1 MSSADDP
8 KFLWLKHVRQEGL
21 VISRAAIEDFDPI
34 LQTAEHTEE
43 FESVKSDLHSV
54 FAEILEWPAAFIK
67 TDDDLPDAASCDLA
81 DLGLTLRADLAVV
94 DKSEENTLLLVKTLE
109 DGVSPD
115 ERGTV
120 KGWDG
125 VTHQQ
130 AFDRHLRDTGVEAGL
145 LITPTHYR
153 LTYSP
158 RGETP
163 GYLEWP
169 IEGMAT
175 TAGRPMLGG
184 FKLILNK
191 EALWGRE
198 HRRLHHILKESREK
212 QNSVS
217 TKLAGQVLG
226 ALYTLLRG
234 FTEAADA
241 DLSEKMEAIADQEP
255 HHFYEGLLTVLL
267 RLVFVLFAEDRDLL
281 PSSNSQKA
289 KSLYDNGYSIRELFG
304 ELEQDAALYP
314 DTMHDRYGAW
324 GRLAGLF
331 KLIHDGQ
338 GPDFMHE
345 RRGKLFDSKAFP
357 FLTGQFSDDDPAKIL
372 AVSDKCI
379 HEVLKGL
386 LLLDGERLSYKT
398 LDVEQIGS
406 VYETVMGFTI
416 ERATGRSIALRSGKA
431 NVPAYINLERVLET
445 PGKNRKKFLKD
456 KIDYEVT
463 TSQNKS
469 LSPAK
474 SIEEIIAA
482 LENKVDERGSPAK
495 RTCPI
500 GTIILQP
507 TDERRKTG
515 SHYTPR
521 ALTHP
526 IVKEALEP
534 ILDRLGDEATP
545 DEILDLKVCDP
556 AMGSG
561 AFLVETCRAL
571 GERLQLAWEKHKHL
585 MPDEAKEDPEI
596 FARREVAKRCL
607 YGVDRN
613 HMATDLAKLSLWLVT
628 LSQDEDFTF
637 LDHAFKTGDSLVGLS
652 LDEISNVTWEL
663 RDDLKRPLF
672 ASAFAKRVQNSRDER
687 RRIRNAPDNVTYEIQ
702 QARMR
707 AADKEL
713 EVVRLGGD
721 AVIAAFFAG
730 KKAKERKEVLN
741 KLQDQIALGS
751 ASGWDAARDMVEKLG
766 KGEHP
771 IKPFHWEIEFPE
783 VFDGDSP
790 GFDSFVGNPP
800 FAGRNTIIHSN
811 KDGYLYWMKVIAS
824 DASSNCDLA
833 AYFYRQAYSSLKNGG
848 TMGLIATNS
857 IAQGYTREGGLRYI
871 LQEANGIIYRTVKR
885 HKWQGDAAVVTS
897 TVHIIKNPKALPET
911 LLDNKKVGRI
921 SAFLRE
927 GDYDDTPK
935 DIEENAGIVFE
946 GLKPYGA
953 GFLFDDSGAEDGK
966 CESLNEMNR
975 LIASSPKNA
984 SRIKPYLGGSE
995 INSSPTHAHHRY
1007 VIDFEDFPLKREEGL
1022 PSWSSASDH
1031 QKQAMLK
1038 EGIVPLDYKDSVAY
1052 DWPDLIEIVER
1063 LVKPERK
1070 KQKRDSLRN
1079 RWWIHGENRPSL
1091 VANMKKSE
1099 RLFVLSN
1106 VSAHLAIAS
1115 VGSDRIYSNACS
1127 VFTDI
1132 SIIPIFSSIH
1142 EVWVRFLTST
1152 LRDDLRYSPT
1162 DCFRNF
1168 PIPQKIGQN
1177 NYLTSILNDYLGHR
1191 SGIMEKTNLG
1201 LTKTYNSFHDVHNVD
1216 ADIIRLR
1223 SLRAKLDDAV
1233 FRAYGWDDLADKCK
1247 PGGEAEP
1254 RFLHGTDEPEYAY
1267 QKRYHWP
1274 AWFRDKV
1281 LAKLLE
1287 LNKERAAAEKEA
1299 AQNEYGNKMKPG
1311 ALQLDQQGTL
1321 L

>member
-1 MSSADDP
+1 MSSAEDP
-8 KFLWLKHVRQEGL
+8 KFLWLKHIWQEGL

-34 LQTAEHTEE
+34 LQTAEHTEG
-43 FESVKSDLHSV
+43 FASAKSDIHAV
-54 FAEILEWPAAFIK
+54 FTEILEWPEAFIK
-67 TDDDLPDAASCDLA
+67 TGDDLPNVASCDLT

-94 DKSEENTLLLVKTLE
+94 DKSEEETLLLVKTLE
-109 DGVSPD
+109 EGVSPD

-241 DLSEKMEAIADQEP
+241 DLSEKMEAIADKEP

-281 PSSNSQKA
+281 PSSKSQKA

-331 KLIHDGQ
+331 KLIHDGR

-345 RRGKLFDSKAFP
+345 RRGKLFDPKAFP
-357 FLTGQFSDDDPAKIL
+357 FLTGQFNDDDPAKIL

-416 ERATGRSIALRSGKA
+416 ERTTGRSIALRSGKA

-445 PGKNRKKFLKD
+445 TGKKRKKLLKD
-456 KIDYEVT
+456 KIDFEVT
-463 TSQNKS
+463 TSQNQS
-469 LSPAK
+469 LTPAK
-474 SIEEIIAA
+474 TIEEIVAA

-534 ILDRLGDEATP
+534 IFVRLSDKATP
-545 DEILDLKVCDP
+545 DEVLELKVCDP

-561 AFLVETCRAL
+561 AFLVEACRAL
-571 GERLQLAWEKHKHL
+571 GERLQTAWEIHKHL

-663 RDDLKRPLF
+663 KDDLKRPLF

-707 AADKEL
+707 QADKEL
-713 EVVRLGGD
+713 EAVRLGGD

-751 ASGWDAARDMVEKLG
+751 ATGWDAARNMIEKLG
-766 KGEHP
+766 EGKHTV
-771 IKPFHWEIEFPE
+771 KPFHWEIEFPE
-783 VFDGDSP
+783 VFDGENP

-800 FAGRNTIIHSN
+800 FAGKNTITAGN
-811 KDGYLYWMKVIAS
+811 KLGYLDWLKVISPGAHGN
-824 DASSNCDLA
+824 ADLA
-833 AYFYRQAYSSLKNGG
+833 AHFFRRAYAFLRSFG
-848 TMGLIATNS
+848 TFGLIATDTIS
-857 IAQGYTREGGLRYI
+857 QGDTRETGLEF
-871 LQEANGIIYRTVKR
+871 LLTKANAKIYRAQRRIVWPGQAQTLV
-885 HKWQGDAAVVTS
+885 S
-897 TVHIIKNPKALPET
+897 TIHIYKGNEELPSI
-911 LLDNKKVGRI
+911 LDGRDVSRI
-921 SAFLRE
+921 SAFIRE
-927 GDYDDTPK
+927 GDFDAAPTQLSDNQDLAFIGSYPLGD
-935 DIEENAGIVFE
+935 G
-946 GLKPYGA
+946 Y
-953 GFLFDDSGAEDGK
+953 LFDDRKYLKGV
-966 CESLNEMNR
+966 CENTETMNE
-975 LIASSPKNA
+975 LISNSQGNKT
-984 SRIKPYLGGSE
+984 RIKPFLGGNDV
-995 INSSPTHAHHRY
+995 NSHPKHLTNRF
-1007 VIDFEDFPLKREEGL
+1007 VIDFENFPLKRTIVGKKWDDL
-1022 PSWSSASDH
+1022 PPNEKT
-1031 QKQAMLK
+1031 QMLR
-1038 EGIVPLDYKDSVAY
+1038 EGIVTEDYPYPVAE
-1052 DWPDLIEIVER
+1052 DWPKVLDVLER
-1063 LVKPERK
+1063 YVKPQRQ
-1070 KQKRDSLRN
+1070 KQKDPIYKKK
-1079 RWWIHGENRPSL
+1079 WWIYAKSRPALYSRIRNKDYVL
-1091 VANMKKSE
+1091 VIGSKAISHV
-1099 RLFVLSN
+1099 LFAKVSARQVLSQNLLVVVDENPVNYFTLSSN
-1106 VSAHLAIAS
+1106 V
-1115 VGSDRIYSNACS
+1115 
-1127 VFTDI
+1127 
-1132 SIIPIFSSIH
+1132 H
-1142 EVWVRFLTST
+1142 EVWARVFSSSMGDQLSYT
-1152 LRDDLRYSPT
+1152 PT
-1162 DCFRNF
+1162 DCFQTF
-1168 PIPQKIGQN
+1168 PFHEPAEQFNSLRYFEARKEILESKSIG
-1177 NYLTSILNDYLGHR
+1177 LTSLYNGYHDQHDMNDSIVELR
-1191 SGIMEKTNLG
+1191 
-1201 LTKTYNSFHDVHNVD
+1201 
-1216 ADIIRLR
+1216 RLH
-1223 SLRAKLDDAV
+1223 AKMDDAV
-1233 FRAYGWDDLADKCK
+1233 LRAYGWDELADICQ
-1247 PGGEAEP
+1247 PGGEGAP
-1254 RFLHGTDEPEYAY
+1254 RFLHDTDEPEFAY

-1299 AQNEYGNKMKPG
+1299 TKNTSGGKLKSG
-1311 ALQLDQQGTL
+1311 ALQLETKGTL

>member
-1 MSSADDP
+1 MSSAEDP
-8 KFLWLKHVRQEGL
+8 KFLWLKHIRQEGL

-43 FESVKSDLHSV
+43 FESAKNDIQSV
-54 FAEILEWPAAFIK
+54 FTEILEWPNAFIK
-67 TDDDLPDAASCDLA
+67 TGDDLPDAASCDLA
-81 DLGLTLRADLAVV
+81 DLGLTLRADIAVV
-94 DKSEENTLLLVKTLE
+94 DKSEEKTLLLVKTLE

-115 ERGTV
+115 ERGIV

-169 IEGMAT
+169 IEGMTT

-241 DLSEKMEAIADQEP
+241 DLSEKMEAIADKEP

-345 RRGKLFDSKAFP
+345 RRGKLFDPKAFP
-357 FLTGQFSDDDPAKIL
+357 FLTGQFGGDDPAKIL

-386 LLLDGERLSYKT
+386 LLLDSERLSYKT

-445 PGKNRKKFLKD
+445 AGKNRKKYLKD

-463 TSQNKS
+463 ASQNKS
-469 LSPAK
+469 LAPAK
-474 SIEEIIAA
+474 TIEEIVAA

-495 RTCPI
+495 RTCTK

-534 ILDRLGDEATP
+534 ILARLGDDATP

-571 GERLQLAWEKHKHL
+571 GERLQIAWEKHKHL

-596 FARREVAKRCL
+596 FARREVANRCL

-652 LDEISNVTWEL
+652 LDEIGNVTWEL
-663 RDDLKRPLF
+663 TDDLKRPLF

-702 QARMR
+702 QARMLQ
-707 AADKEL
+707 ADREL
-713 EVVRLGGD
+713 EAVRLGGD
-721 AVIAAFFAG
+721 AVIAAFFVG
-730 KKAKERKEVLN
+730 KKPKERKEVLN

-751 ASGWDAARDMVEKLG
+751 ANGWEAARQMVEQLRQ
-766 KGEHP
+766 GEHP

-783 VFDGDSP
+783 AFDGENP

-800 FAGRNTIIHSN
+800 FLGGRRIRSNHGDKFIDWLYETNTE
-811 KDGYLYWMKVIAS
+811 
-824 DASSNCDLA
+824 SSKNADLSS
-833 AYFYRQAYSSLKNGG
+833 FFFRRTYSLLKNSG
-848 TMGLIATNS
+848 TLAFIATNTIS
-857 IAQGYTREGGLRYI
+857 QGDTRESGLEHLLMKQNAR
-871 LQEANGIIYRTVKR
+871 IYRARRRVP
-885 HKWQGDAAVVTS
+885 WPGNAAVIVS
-897 TVHIIKNPKALPET
+897 TIHMQKNSNQYINIK
-911 LLDNKKVGRI
+911 LDSRDVNRI
-921 SAFLRE
+921 SAFVRE
-927 GDYDDTPK
+927 GNFDETPK
-935 DIEENAGIVFE
+935 PLLANSSLAFIGSYILGDGFIFENDANGNASSIEEMNA
-946 GLKPYGA
+946 
-953 GFLFDDSGAEDGK
+953 
-966 CESLNEMNR
+966 
-975 LIASSPKNA
+975 
-984 SRIKPYLGGSE
+984 LGG
-995 INSSPTHAHHRY
+995 
-1007 VIDFEDFPLKREEGL
+1007 
-1022 PSWSSASDH
+1022 
-1031 QKQAMLK
+1031 
-1038 EGIVPLDYKDSVAY
+1038 
-1052 DWPDLIEIVER
+1052 
-1063 LVKPERK
+1063 
-1070 KQKRDSLRN
+1070 
-1079 RWWIHGENRPSL
+1079 
-1091 VANMKKSE
+1091 KKS
-1099 RLFVLSN
+1099 RKF
-1106 VSAHLAIAS
+1106 
-1115 VGSDRIYSNACS
+1115 
-1127 VFTDI
+1127 
-1132 SIIPIFSSIH
+1132 
-1142 EVWVRFLTST
+1142 
-1152 LRDDLRYSPT
+1152 
-1162 DCFRNF
+1162 
-1168 PIPQKIGQN
+1168 KQN
-1177 NYLTSILNDYLGHR
+1177 
-1191 SGIMEKTNLG
+1191 
-1201 LTKTYNSFHDVHNVD
+1201 
-1216 ADIIRLR
+1216 
-1223 SLRAKLDDAV
+1223 
-1233 FRAYGWDDLADKCK
+1233 
-1247 PGGEAEP
+1247 
-1254 RFLHGTDEPEYAY
+1254 
-1267 QKRYHWP
+1267 
-1274 AWFRDKV
+1274 
-1281 LAKLLE
+1281 
-1287 LNKERAAAEKEA
+1287 
-1299 AQNEYGNKMKPG
+1299 
-1311 ALQLDQQGTL
+1311 
-1321 L
+1321 